1 MTNEFR
7 ECTFCAAGRFYG
19 DAVECDCCGREYG
32 VKNSGRIRSFDEVSP
47 VTSLSPIIS
56 EEPLP
61 PRMVPTEDQAEALRL
76 MEEFLSTPYLSNPWA
91 FLLEGYAGTGK
102 SFSITELAKSGKYK
116 PSEIC
121 FTAPTNKAVKV
132 LRAYLNDAGL
142 EASPTRTIYSLLGLS
157 LQANGEVKELTKPEE
172 PIDLSSLKV
181 VVVDESSMV
190 NRFLMDAIEDSSINF
205 KLPYIFMGDPAQL
218 PPIGEL
224 RSPAF
229 KIENKFTLTKVLRYG
244 NSMLDLATRIRNVV
258 DSPFPSIKIET
269 ADPVFRVTKPEWLD
283 RIRDNIELL
292 KSGDAKIIAWR
303 NVKVDEY
310 NSYVRRL
317 IYGIEAKRDPWII
330 GDKIVAKAPLKNLD
344 DETIM
349 QNAEEG
355 IIEAIAIGSHPKHTE
370 FEIYNLLV
378 LHEDGR
384 KVTLRV
390 TTPSGQ
396 FALNNR
402 LNELSMEAKSGKRYK
417 WREFW
422 QLKDSFHEIK
432 HAYAMTSH
440 GAQGSSYRITFI
452 DLEDIMLNRNRPEA
466 FRSLYVAATRQREAV
481 YFC

>member
-1 MTNEFR
+1 MSEL
-7 ECTFCAAGRFYG
+7 YS
-19 DAVECDCCGREYG
+19 DVH
-32 VKNSGRIRSFDEVSP
+32 
-47 VTSLSPIIS
+47 SLSPIVS
-56 EEPLP
+56 NEPEVDEKP
-61 PRMVPTEDQAEALRL
+61 KIIPTEDQATALRL
-76 MEEFLSTPYLSNPWA
+76 MDEWLRAGFDPQIWA

-102 SFSITELAKSGKYK
+102 SFSITELAKSGLLK
-116 PSEIC
+116 PHQIC

-132 LRAYLNDAGL
+132 LRAYLNEAGL
-142 EASPTRTIYSLLGLS
+142 EACATRTIYSLLGLS

-172 PIDLSSLKV
+172 PIDLSSLRV

-190 NRFLMDAIEDSSINF
+190 NRFLMDAIEDAADNF
-205 KLPYIFMGDPAQL
+205 KLPFIFMGDPAQL
-218 PPIGEL
+218 PPIGEV

-244 NSMLDLATRIRNVV
+244 NSMLDLATSIRNVV
-258 DSPFPSIKIET
+258 DSPFPAIKIET
-269 ADPVFRVTKPEWLD
+269 NEPVFRVSKPEWMNKIEEHL
-283 RIRDNIELL
+283 ELL
-292 KSGDAKIIAWR
+292 KAGDAKIIAWR

-310 NSYVRRL
+310 NAYVRRL
-317 IYGIEAKRDPWII
+317 IYGPEAKREPWII
-330 GDKIVAKAPLKNLD
+330 GDKIVAKAPLKDLE

-355 IIEAIAIGSHPKHTE
+355 IIEQIAIGMHPKYPE
-370 FEIYNLLV
+370 FEVYNLLV

-422 QLKDSFHEIK
+422 QLKEAFHEVK

-440 GAQGSSYRITFI
+440 GAQGSSYLVTFI
-452 DLEDIMLNRNRPEA
+452 DLEDIMLNRNRAEA
-466 FRSLYVAATRQREAV
+466 FRSLYVAATRQRQAV
-481 YFC
+481 YFA